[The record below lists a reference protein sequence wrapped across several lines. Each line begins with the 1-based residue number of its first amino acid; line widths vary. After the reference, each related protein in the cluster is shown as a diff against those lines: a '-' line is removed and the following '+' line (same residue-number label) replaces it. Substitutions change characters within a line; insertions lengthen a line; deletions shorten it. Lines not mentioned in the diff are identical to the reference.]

1 MDITYIITA
10 LFSYILGIA
19 TGFFFRRIIDL
30 DKASKNSK
38 TVVTFVIV
46 FIWFASMSVELF
58 NPAYHTSPFVH
69 GLMGTIVG
77 FFYKFE
83 AKK

>member
-1 MDITYIITA
+1 MDISYIITA

-19 TGFFFRRIIDL
+19 TGLLFRKIIDI
-30 DKASKNSK
+30 DKAGKNSK
-38 TVVTFVIV
+38 TIVTFVIV
-46 FIWFASMSVELF
+46 FIWFVSMSVELF
-58 NPAYHTSPFVH
+58 NPDYHTSPFVH

-77 FFYKFE
+77 FFYNFE